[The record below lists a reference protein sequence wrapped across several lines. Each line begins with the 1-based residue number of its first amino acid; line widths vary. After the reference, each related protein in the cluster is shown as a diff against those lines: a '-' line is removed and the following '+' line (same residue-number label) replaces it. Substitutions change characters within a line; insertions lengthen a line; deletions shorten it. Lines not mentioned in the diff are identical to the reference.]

1 MAEAATRELPPVSPG
16 LPLPEELVVWEILV
30 RLPPKPLLRCRLVC
44 RAWRRLTST
53 RDFLLAHHRHQPSL
67 PLIAACEYDDIMYLI
82 DVLTLTLGRR
92 TGVAARLHPV
102 ARYAST
108 ADYLDSSRD
117 GLLLISWNTG
127 PPQYSICNPT
137 TRQFGDLPL
146 ISGFMFLG
154 LYQHRHTGDY
164 RILLCRAEKPV
175 LEDVIPGH
183 VERDACYVYTL
194 GSNDIM
200 PRRIGWA
207 EPEVSVLGRRSR
219 QAQLH
224 GSLLHWY
231 HRIKH
236 MILVFDT
243 MAESFRWMRAPN
255 KTDNELNWERR
266 ADLFEMDS
274 TLGLYCCN
282 HGKTIVNI
290 WALQDHEQEVWSIKY
305 KVKLPVTCIR
315 GELDMGDFW
324 RVTVSSE
331 DGVEVVLLECGQ
343 SVLCIDTDGK
353 LLACLEHNGYLRR
366 QPVSGLVTH
375 FTPLAAAATMAAAA
389 ATGLPPPL
397 SSGVALP
404 EVLVVWDILV
414 RLPPKPLLRC
424 RLVCRAWRRLTST
437 RDFLLAHHRHQPSLP
452 VFTGCRN
459 CDVLTVDRRRRL
471 LHPVARF
478 DSSVFCVEEA
488 SCDGILVL
496 WRKRAIGAHSGVR
509 FSICNPTTRQSG
521 DIPLPLLTGFMLMG
535 LYRHR
540 PTGEYRLLLYR
551 IELPASER
559 LVDVLIPGD
568 RNACYVYTLGS
579 GDLPRCIGWPEAEAN
594 GASVLLHGSLH
605 WYKRIEDMIL
615 AFDITAESFRWMR
628 SPFGKAVWRAFHGLF
643 EINCMLGMYC
653 CDDGATFV
661 DIWVLEDYEREVW
674 SLKYR
679 VELPVLEIRRELDVK
694 RDLYS
699 VMVSS
704 EDGDVLVLVNC
715 KRAML
720 YIGTD
725 GKLLASLPHDND
737 GLSITPVKLRASL
750 VPHAFFPSLLD
761 YVVNASP
768 FSDQLCQNLK
778 EDKAALT
785 GDVYCLDERRESAV
799 VAEMPRC
806 FWFLDSPPSS
816 KTTFLALRVFAA

>member
-44 RAWRRLTST
+44 GAWRRLTST
-53 RDFLLAHHRHQPSL
+53 RDFLLTHHRHQPSL
-67 PLIAACEYDDIMYLI
+67 PLIAACDYDDIMYLI

-92 TGVAARLHPV
+92 RGAAARLHPV

-154 LYQHRHTGDY
+154 LYQHRPTGDY
-164 RILLCRAEKPV
+164 RILLYRAEKVV
-175 LEDVIPGH
+175 LEDLIPGH
-183 VERDACYVYTL
+183 VERDASYVYTL
-194 GSNDIM
+194 GSNDM

-207 EPEVSVLGRRSR
+207 EPEVSMLAGHSRRCR
-219 QAQLH
+219 PAQLH

-231 HRIKH
+231 HSIKH

-243 MAESFRWMRAPN
+243 TAESFRWMRAPID
-255 KTDNELNWERR
+255 KTENELNRELQ

-282 HGKTIVNI
+282 HDKTIVNI

-305 KVKLPVTCIR
+305 QVELPVTCIR
-315 GELDMGDFW
+315 GELDVGDSW
-324 RVTVSSE
+324 SVMVSSE
-331 DGVEVVLLECGQ
+331 YGDEVVVVLVECGQ
-343 SVLCIDTDGK
+343 SVLCFDTDGK
-353 LLACLEHNGYLRR
+353 LLARLEHDGNDIM
-366 QPVSGLVTH
+366 VTPRLWPRH
-375 FTPLAAAATMAAAA
+375 FTPLAAAAA

-424 RLVCRAWRRLTST
+424 RLVCGAWRRLTST
-437 RDFLLAHHRHQPSLP
+437 RDFLFAHHRHQPSLP
-452 VFTGCRN
+452 LVTGCRN
-459 CDVLTVDRRRRL
+459 CDVLAVDRRRRL

-488 SCDGILVL
+488 TCDGILVL
-496 WRKRAIGAHSGVR
+496 WRKRAIGAHSSVC

-521 DIPLPLLTGFMLMG
+521 DIPLPLLTGFILMG
-535 LYRHR
+535 LYRHH
-540 PTGEYRLLLYR
+540 PIGEYRLLLYR
-551 IELPASER
+551 IESCLLRS
-559 LVDVLIPGD
+559 GS
-568 RNACYVYTLGS
+568 NACYVYTLGS

-605 WYKRIEDMIL
+605 WYKRTEDRIL
-615 AFDITAESFRWMR
+615 AFNTTAESFRWMR

-653 CDDGATFV
+653 CDDGATDV

-768 FSDQLCQNLK
+768 FCKTYLLSDEVSWVELLSSALHDALK
-778 EDKAALT
+778 SLVEMEHEHT
-785 GDVYCLDERRESAV
+785 LDITMKYS
-799 VAEMPRC
+799 
-806 FWFLDSPPSS
+806 
-816 KTTFLALRVFAA
+816 

>member
-183 VERDACYVYTL
+183 VERDACY
-194 GSNDIM
+194 
-200 PRRIGWA
+200 
-207 EPEVSVLGRRSR
+207 
-219 QAQLH
+219 
-224 GSLLHWY
+224 
-231 HRIKH
+231 
-236 MILVFDT
+236 
-243 MAESFRWMRAPN
+243 
-255 KTDNELNWERR
+255 
-266 ADLFEMDS
+266 
-274 TLGLYCCN
+274 
-282 HGKTIVNI
+282 
-290 WALQDHEQEVWSIKY
+290 
-305 KVKLPVTCIR
+305 
-315 GELDMGDFW
+315 
-324 RVTVSSE
+324 
-331 DGVEVVLLECGQ
+331 
-343 SVLCIDTDGK
+343 
-353 LLACLEHNGYLRR
+353 
-366 QPVSGLVTH
+366 
-375 FTPLAAAATMAAAA
+375 
-389 ATGLPPPL
+389 
-397 SSGVALP
+397 
-404 EVLVVWDILV
+404 
-414 RLPPKPLLRC
+414 
-424 RLVCRAWRRLTST
+424 
-437 RDFLLAHHRHQPSLP
+437 
-452 VFTGCRN
+452 
-459 CDVLTVDRRRRL
+459 
-471 LHPVARF
+471 
-478 DSSVFCVEEA
+478 
-488 SCDGILVL
+488 
-496 WRKRAIGAHSGVR
+496 
-509 FSICNPTTRQSG
+509 
-521 DIPLPLLTGFMLMG
+521 
-535 LYRHR
+535 
-540 PTGEYRLLLYR
+540 
-551 IELPASER
+551 
-559 LVDVLIPGD
+559 
-568 RNACYVYTLGS
+568 
-579 GDLPRCIGWPEAEAN
+579 AEAN

-768 FSDQLCQNLK
+768 FINFVKTSK
-778 EDKAALT
+778 KT
-785 GDVYCLDERRESAV
+785 K
-799 VAEMPRC
+799 
-806 FWFLDSPPSS
+806 PPSPAMS
-816 KTTFLALRVFAA
+816 TVWMREGSLQWWRRCPDIEIAKNSMKNGNPKLCFAEIAMFINSISVSPHNSSTVWQMNM